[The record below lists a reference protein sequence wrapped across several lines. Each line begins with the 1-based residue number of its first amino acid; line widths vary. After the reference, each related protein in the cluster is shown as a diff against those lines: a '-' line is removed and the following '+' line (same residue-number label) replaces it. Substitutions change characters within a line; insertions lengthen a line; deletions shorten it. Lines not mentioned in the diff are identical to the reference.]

1 MMHPPPSRCSNSR
14 YDGKRERFQH
24 EQRKDQ
30 NQNHVSSLLP
40 IQKHE
45 REILYLLERHQVV
58 IIIGQTGCGKTTQIC
73 QYLRKAIWTIPGEK
87 MVCVTQPRRASA
99 QTVAMRVCEEIFA
112 SSSSSSSQRC
122 CLGGTVGVSVRFET
136 MKSSETEILF
146 CTDGSLLRELL
157 EDPLLQKYSAV
168 MVDEAHE
175 RSLNTDVLLGLLK
188 KVTRKRKKIQ
198 KTKASRASRNVP
210 LRRKLRT
217 RKRPPRRLWRRLS
230 A

>member
-1 MMHPPPSRCSNSR
+1 MMNPPSRSNSR
-14 YDGKRERFQH
+14 YGKQEQFQH
-24 EQRKDQ
+24 QQRKDQ

-73 QYLRKAIWTIPGEK
+73 QYLRKAKWTIPGEK

-112 SSSSSSSQRC
+112 SNSSSSSQRC

-136 MKSSETEILF
+136 MKSSETEIRRYSTQECLQLHPLNISLF
-146 CTDGSLLRELL
+146 LDSL
-157 EDPLLQKYSAV
+157 Q
-168 MVDEAHE
+168 M
-175 RSLNTDVLLGLLK
+175 
-188 KVTRKRKKIQ
+188 IQ
-198 KTKASRASRNVP
+198 NHFCY
-210 LRRKLRT
+210 
-217 RKRPPRRLWRRLS
+217 
-230 A
+230 

>member
-24 EQRKDQ
+24 QQRKDQ
-30 NQNHVSSLLP
+30 NQNHVSSLRLP

-73 QYLRKAIWTIPGEK
+73 QYLRKAKWTIPGEK

-112 SSSSSSSQRC
+112 SNSSSSQTFFISKSHFLCTSGFQYLHNLLILSFHLAFGYSGSQPYQPSQLPQLLNHGSHLYSC
-122 CLGGTVGVSVRFET
+122 CS
-136 MKSSETEILF
+136 
-146 CTDGSLLRELL
+146 C
-157 EDPLLQKYSAV
+157 A
-168 MVDEAHE
+168 
-175 RSLNTDVLLGLLK
+175 
-188 KVTRKRKKIQ
+188 
-198 KTKASRASRNVP
+198 
-210 LRRKLRT
+210 
-217 RKRPPRRLWRRLS
+217 
-230 A
+230 